1 MLTDTGT
8 LLSKMIG
15 MYTRNGLNHAS
26 IAFDEELTEM
36 YSFGRKYQSN
46 PFIAGFVRENAG
58 SGIFKGA
65 NCAILRCVVSTN
77 EFEKIR
83 GKIRHIEMNKK
94 DYRYNFIGL
103 LGIAVNRDIKREHA
117 FFCSQFV
124 ATVMNEGDLQM
135 FSVSPNLVQPCHFF
149 DVASLT
155 EVYEGDL
162 QSYLYQARDE
172 EEELAPAQM
181 GMWRHLALRLLA

>member
-46 PFIAGFVRENAG
+46 PFIAGFVRENAS

-65 NCAILRCVVSTN
+65 NCAILRCVVSAD
-77 EFEKIR
+77 EFERIRSKIR
-83 GKIRHIEMNKK
+83 YIEMNKK

-103 LGIAVNRDIKREHA
+103 LGIAVNRDIKRERA

-135 FSVSPNLVQPCHFF
+135 FTVSPSLVQPCHFF

-162 QSYLYQARDE
+162 QSYLYQAREDE
-172 EEELAPAQM
+172 ERAPVPM
-181 GMWRHLALRLLA
+181 GLWRHLALRLLA

>member
-46 PFIAGFVRENAG
+46 PFIAGFVRENAA

-65 NCAILRCVVSTN
+65 NCAILRCAVSSE
-77 EFEKIR
+77 EFERIRSKIR
-83 GKIRHIEMNKK
+83 YIEMNKK

-103 LGIAVNRDIKREHA
+103 FGLAVNRDIKRERA

-124 ATVMNEGDLQM
+124 ATVMNEGDIQM
-135 FSVSPNLVQPCHFF
+135 FTVSPSLVQPCHFF

-162 QSYLYQARDE
+162 QSYLYQAREDE
-172 EEELAPAQM
+172 ERAPVQM
-181 GMWRHLALRLLA
+181 GMWRHLALRILA